1 MKLAGSRTQ
10 ARSSYRGITRRW
22 VVGPSLSWS
31 LLEYTE
37 ERLVLRAELEHG
49 HTRPGGM
56 VAGPILFTLADTAAY
71 FVTISRSPK
80 RSEAYTS
87 SISMEFLRPSPVG
100 TLFVEARSL
109 RFGKRS
115 SVVDTIIR
123 LRRRSGTGCACR
135 RDLRAVS
142 SPLSAMSDLCSQSEV
157 RLTPS
162 SRPCRISSTRRPA
175 RIRRGF
181 C

>member
-1 MKLAGSRTQ
+1 MPAVVKETTGLTHSPEELLSR
-10 ARSSYRGITRRW
+10 YRKTMGGRP
-22 VVGPSLSWS
+22 VAELEFA
-31 LLEYTE
+31 EYTE
-37 ERLVLRAELEHG
+37 ERLVLRAELEGG

-100 TLFVEARSL
+100 TLLVEARSL

-123 LRRRSGTGCACR
+123 PADGQEPVAHGVVTYAPSFPKGN
-135 RDLRAVS
+135 
-142 SPLSAMSDLCSQSEV
+142 SA
-157 RLTPS
+157 
-162 SRPCRISSTRRPA
+162 
-175 RIRRGF
+175 
-181 C
+181 

>member
-1 MKLAGSRTQ
+1 MKGSPDAWSFRGSALLGFVGGYNRAGKREIVTELTHSPEELLSRYHKTMGGRPV
-10 ARSSYRGITRRW
+10 AELEF
-22 VVGPSLSWS
+22 V
-31 LLEYTE
+31 EYTE

-123 LRRRSGTGCACR
+123 SADGQEPVAH
-135 RDLRAVS
+135 AVVTY
-142 SPLSAMSDLCSQSEV
+142 A
-157 RLTPS
+157 PS
-162 SRPCRISSTRRPA
+162 FPKVN
-175 RIRRGF
+175 GE
-181 C
+181 